1 MTDMILDTQKMV
13 DRLEEAGV
21 PPAQARAH
29 AALLVDVI
37 SSADGHCTDRFAA
50 KDTVSRAVDQLR
62 SELRELEAKVDKGF
76 AEVKAEF
83 VAVRAEMQAGL
94 DRLRADMTRWV
105 LTVVLTVGILQT
117 ALITALLLKL
127 IG

>member
-1 MTDMILDTQKMV
+1 MTGMILDTQKMV

-37 SSADGHCTDRFAA
+37 SSVDGHSTERYAT
-50 KDTVSRAVDQLR
+50 KDNVSRAVD
-62 SELRELEAKVDKGF
+62 ELRANADSNLVEI
-76 AEVKAEF
+76 KAEF

-94 DRLRADMTRWV
+94 DRLRTELTKWV
-105 LTVVLTVGILQT
+105 LTVVLAVGILQS
-117 ALITALLLKL
+117 ALISALLLKL